1 MRILVRM
8 PEVRAAWIA
17 IIAVGII
24 TVIRVWLLSVTPLQ
38 LYPDEAQYWWWSQ
51 HPALGYFS
59 KPPLIAW
66 CIWVFSHIFGRSI
79 WAIRVASPLFH
90 AGTALLIY
98 AIAERVEGRSLAMW
112 SALAYAT
119 IPGVAYS
126 SGLMTTDVPL
136 LFFWA
141 LALYALLRALDE
153 RGWLWTAICGVAIG
167 VGLLAKY
174 AMLFFLVGLLLAA
187 MMSAKV
193 RSYIFSW
200 RGVSIAAIAVLLIS
214 PNIYWNWH
222 HNFLTFGHTAADAD
236 WSSATFS
243 VKNVLFFTL
252 GQFGV
257 FGPLL
262 MAGFLTALWK
272 MAASDRRSDTEL
284 VLAAL
289 ALPPLLTMLVQ
300 SFISVANA
308 NWAAPAYVSATPLA
322 VMALVDVPWAMLGS
336 FIVDTAAMLL
346 LWLVLIWPGT
356 ASALGQANAFKRE
369 EGWTQ
374 LGHDVT
380 AAARARRYDAI
391 AVANR
396 SLMAELTYY
405 APSRPVPLRAWDGS
419 GIPANCFDL
428 AMPLSRLDAHAL
440 LVLLPQEAGAVLP
453 SFESV
458 RLIRHLRIPVGGG
471 ITRTVLLYDALGYK
485 GRHFPR

>member
-1 MRILVRM
+1 MKAVVRI
-8 PEVRAAWIA
+8 PEKRAVWTVVIA
-17 IIAVGII
+17 IGLI
-24 TVIRVWLLSVTPLQ
+24 TLIRVWLLAVTPLQ

-51 HPALGYFS
+51 HPALGYVS

-66 CIWVFSHIFGRSI
+66 CIWLFTHAFGRSV
-79 WAIRVASPLFH
+79 WAIRLASPLLH
-90 AGTALLIY
+90 AGTAFLIY
-98 AIAERVEGRSLAMW
+98 AIAEEVEGRSLAVW

-136 LFFWA
+136 LFCWA
-141 LALYALLRALDE
+141 VAVYALLRALDE
-153 RGWLWTAICGVAIG
+153 RGWRWTGICGVAIG

-174 AMLFFLVGLLLAA
+174 AMLFFLVGLLLASV
-187 MMSAKV
+187 MSIRV
-193 RSYIFSW
+193 RKYAFGW
-200 RGVSIAAIAVLLIS
+200 RGLAIAVIAGLLSS
-214 PNIYWNWH
+214 PNIYWNWQ

-236 WSSATFS
+236 WGSAAFS
-243 VKNVLFFTL
+243 GENVLFFVI

-262 MAGFLTALWK
+262 MVGFLTALWQLVT
-272 MAASDRRSDTEL
+272 SERRSETKL

-289 ALPPLLTMLVQ
+289 ALPPLLAMLLQ

-322 VMALVDVPWAMLGS
+322 VMALGDVPWAMLGS
-336 FIVDTAAMLL
+336 FIVDMSAMLL
-346 LWLVLIWPGT
+346 LWLVLIWPGA
-356 ASALGQANAFKRE
+356 ASALGLANAFKRE
-369 EGWTQ
+369 EGWRQ
-374 LGHDVT
+374 LSQDVT
-380 AAARARRYDAI
+380 AVARSRRFDAI

-405 APSRPVPLRAWDGS
+405 APSRPAPLRAWNGN
-419 GIPANCFDL
+419 GILANCFDL
-428 AMPLSRLDAHAL
+428 AMPLTRLDAHVL

-458 RLIRHLRIPVGGG
+458 RLIRRLRIAVGGG
-471 ITRTVLLYDALGYK
+471 ITRAVLLYDARGYDH
-485 GRHFPR
+485 RHFPQ

>member
-1 MRILVRM
+1 MKLLVRM
-8 PEVRAAWIA
+8 PEERAGWIA
-17 IIAVGII
+17 IIAIGII
-24 TVIRVWLLSVTPLQ
+24 TGIRVWLLTVTPLQ
-38 LYPDEAQYWWWSQ
+38 LYPDEAQYWWWSL

-59 KPPLIAW
+59 KPPLIGW
-66 CIWVFSHIFGRSI
+66 CIWLFTHIFGRSD
-79 WAIRVASPLFH
+79 WAIRLASPLFH

-98 AIAERVEGRSLAMW
+98 AIAERVEGRLLAVW

-136 LFFWA
+136 LFCWA
-141 LALYALLRALDE
+141 VAVYALLRALDE
-153 RGWLWTAICGVAIG
+153 RGWRWTVICGVAIG

-174 AMLFFLVGLLLAA
+174 AMLFFFVGLLLA
-187 MMSAKV
+187 STVSTKV
-193 RSYIFSW
+193 RKCVFSR
-200 RGVSIAAIAVLLIS
+200 RGLLIAAIAVLLLS
-214 PNIYWNWH
+214 PNIYWNWR
-222 HNFLTFGHTAADAD
+222 HNFLTYGHTAADAD
-236 WSSATFS
+236 WSSATYS
-243 VKNVLFFTL
+243 VKNVLFFTI

-262 MAGFLTALWK
+262 MAGFLIALWRL
-272 MAASDRRSDTEL
+272 AASDERSEEKL
-284 VLAAL
+284 VLAAV
-289 ALPPLLTMLVQ
+289 ALPPLLAMLLQ

-322 VMALVDVPWAMLGS
+322 VMELIEVPWAILGS

-346 LWLVLIWPGT
+346 LWLILICPGT

-369 EGWTQ
+369 VGWGQ

-380 AAARARRYDAI
+380 AAAHSRRFDAI

-405 APSRPVPLRAWDGS
+405 APSVPVPLRAWDGN
-419 GIPANCFDL
+419 GILANCFDL
-428 AMPLSRLDAHAL
+428 AIPLSRLDAHVL
-440 LVLLPQEAGAVLP
+440 LVLLPQEASAVLP

-458 RLIRHLRIPVGGG
+458 RLIRQLRIPVGGG
-471 ITRTVLLYDALGYK
+471 ITRAVLLYDARGYE
-485 GRHFPR
+485 GGHFQ